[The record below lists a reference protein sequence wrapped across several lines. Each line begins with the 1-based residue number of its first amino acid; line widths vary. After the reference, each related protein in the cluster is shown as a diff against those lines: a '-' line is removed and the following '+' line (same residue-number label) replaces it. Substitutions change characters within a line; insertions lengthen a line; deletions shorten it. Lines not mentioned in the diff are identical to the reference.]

1 MNNKSYTSKIQ
12 QNSLEDLRLFE
23 SILNI
28 LEANFLLLDSEFRIF
43 LINEKGED
51 QFGYNR
57 NEIIGSDLFSYIP
70 ERFKKNISD
79 RLKNIKQKESH
90 RKIEIPI
97 LTKDGSEII
106 FSGQI
111 KIINDESDNGMFYVF
126 SGENITEK
134 NREEKIKNVV
144 LKILEASNSEKNL
157 DDLFKFIHSS
167 VIELMPAE
175 NFYIALYDHDS
186 KMITFPYF
194 IDKIDKEAPAKRF
207 EKGLTEYV
215 LKTGQSILINK
226 ENDERLRKSGEVELF
241 GAPAEIW
248 LGIPL
253 KIQESTIGVMVLQDY
268 FNENTYSVKEKE
280 ILEIISHP
288 ISRAIERKRV
298 EQERDVLIKKLKD
311 LNASKDKLFSLISHD
326 LRSPFNSLLGF
337 SEILTSEYDSLTTD
351 EIKEYMNVIYE
362 TSKNLFGMTNNLL
375 QFSRFQMGRSEF
387 KPVKLNLKKI
397 INENINMLKGNLLKK
412 QLHLNLDIDGNP
424 IVLADEEMLNS
435 IFQNLLSNAIK
446 FTDKE
451 GEINISVKSINFFNE
466 PDKVEV
472 TINDTG
478 IGISKSYLNKI
489 FKDHVQS
496 MPGTEREYGTGL
508 GLLLVKEF
516 VDKIGGTIKVSSKIN
531 QGTSFTFTIPIA
543 S

>member
-144 LKILEASNSEKNL
+144 LKILEASNSAKNL

-167 VIELMPAE
+167 VIELMPAD

-226 ENDERLRKSGEVELF
+226 EDDERLRKSGEVELF

-412 QLHLNLDIDGNP
+412 QLHLNLDINGNP

>member
-1 MNNKSYTSKIQ
+1 
-12 QNSLEDLRLFE
+12 
-23 SILNI
+23 
-28 LEANFLLLDSEFRIF
+28 
-43 LINEKGED
+43 
-51 QFGYNR
+51 
-57 NEIIGSDLFSYIP
+57 
-70 ERFKKNISD
+70 
-79 RLKNIKQKESH
+79 
-90 RKIEIPI
+90 
-97 LTKDGSEII
+97 
-106 FSGQI
+106 
-111 KIINDESDNGMFYVF
+111 
-126 SGENITEK
+126 
-134 NREEKIKNVV
+134 
-144 LKILEASNSEKNL
+144 
-157 DDLFKFIHSS
+157 
-167 VIELMPAE
+167 MPAD

-226 ENDERLRKSGEVELF
+226 EDDERLRKSGEVELF

-253 KIQESTIGVMVLQDY
+253 KIQETTIGVMVLQDY

-351 EIKEYMNVIYE
+351 EIKEYINVIYE

-387 KPVKLNLKKI
+387 KPIKLNLKKT

-412 QLHLNLDIDGNP
+412 QLRLSVDIDGNP

-435 IFQNLLSNAIK
+435 IFQNLLSNSIK
-446 FTDKE
+446 FTEKE
-451 GEINISVKSINFFNE
+451 GEINISVKLVNFFNE

-472 TINDTG
+472 TISDTG

-489 FKDHVQS
+489 FKDQVQS

-531 QGTSFTFTIPIA
+531 HGTSFTFTLPVA

>member
-167 VIELMPAE
+167 VIELMPAD

-253 KIQESTIGVMVLQDY
+253 KIQETTIGVMVLQDY

>member
-57 NEIIGSDLFSYIP
+57 NEIISYDLFSYIP

-167 VIELMPAE
+167 VIELMPAD

-253 KIQESTIGVMVLQDY
+253 KIQETTIGVMVLQDY